1 MEFVYV
7 VKREQ
12 FGNILPEG
20 GVAGL
25 SQENFEQLQSAGFF
39 IERRQAERDPQFKQL
54 IPYVVVRK
62 GNECFLFKRLKG
74 GGEERLHNL
83 YSVGVG
89 GHINPV
95 EITDAPEEN
104 IVLAGAKRELGE
116 EISLELGAERFKIV
130 GLLND
135 ESNEV
140 GTVHA
145 GVVLQVNL
153 KADEEVK
160 IGEKKVLQ
168 GEFRNFEELIKS
180 KDEINFENWS
190 SLVLD
195 FMEKMKNED

>member
-12 FGNILPEG
+12 FEKILPRNR
-20 GVAGL
+20 VDKL
-25 SQENFEQLQSAGFF
+25 SRENFENLQSEGFF

-54 IPYVVVRK
+54 IPYVVVRRGK
-62 GNECFLFKRLKG
+62 ECFLFKRLKG
-74 GGEERLHNL
+74 GGEKRLHNL

-95 EITDAPEEN
+95 ELSEDKDDN
-104 IVLAGAKRELGE
+104 IVLAGAKRELLE
-116 EISLELGAERFKIV
+116 EISLEIPADRFEIL

-140 GTVHA
+140 GTVHT

-153 KADEEVK
+153 ETDEKVK
-160 IGEKKVLQ
+160 IGEEKVLQ
-168 GEFRNFEELIKS
+168 GEFRNFEELIS
-180 KDEINFENWS
+180 SRNEINFENWS

-195 FMEKMKNED
+195 FMGK